1 LKEDLRKILLQKR
14 DSIKPEQ
21 RKAKEASIKRRL
33 FALSAF
39 RTAKCIL
46 FYASFRSEA
55 GTFPSIQH
63 ALKLKKT
70 VVLPLVDPKKRKL
83 RLFKINDISEL
94 KPGYMGISEPTVKR
108 KRAVDLRDIDVVII
122 PGAGFDA
129 MGNRLGY
136 GYGYYDK
143 LLSKMQ
149 RHFTAIALAFE
160 EQIVPRIPNEI
171 HDVRVDK
178 IVTDKRV
185 INCNE

>member
-1 LKEDLRKILLQKR
+1 MKKDLRKILLQKR
-14 DSIKPEQ
+14 DSIKPED
-21 RKAKEASIKRRL
+21 REAKEANIKRRL

-46 FYASFRSEA
+46 FYASFRSEV
-55 GTFPSIQH
+55 GTIPSIQH
-63 ALKLKKT
+63 ALKLKRM
-70 VVLPLVDPKKRKL
+70 VALPLVDPKKRGL
-83 RLFKINDISEL
+83 RLYKINDISEL
-94 KPGYMGISEPTVKR
+94 KPGYMGISEPTVKK
-108 KRAVDLRDIDVVII
+108 KRAIDLKDIDVAII

-143 LLSKMQ
+143 LLSTVQ
-149 RHFTAIALAFE
+149 GHFTKIALAFE
-160 EQIVPRIPNEI
+160 EQIIPQIPNEI

-185 INCNE
+185 INCDG